1 MASRWADR
9 PNETRVSTDPNESSS
24 SPEENRSHASESVN
38 YEVIGPRQYS
48 YGQLA
53 KATHYFSNNYLLGE
67 GGFGQVYKAF
77 LDGKIRAVKK
87 LQILPSSKEN
97 LCNEIKVAG
106 KVSHK
111 NLVKL
116 GGYCIDG
123 ADRLLVFKYFPNK
136 SLRSKLHET
145 EIMDWQKRMNIA
157 KGIARGLE
165 YLHEHCKTRII
176 HLDIK
181 PENILLDDKFEP
193 KVR

>member
-48 YGQLA
+48 YDQLA

-87 LQILPSSKEN
+87 LKILPSSKEN
-97 LCNEIKVAG
+97 LGNEIKVAG

-116 GGYCIDG
+116 GGYGIDG
-123 ADRLLVFKYFPNK
+123 ADRLLVFKYFPSK
-136 SLRSKLHET
+136 SLRSKLHGESFLLPW
-145 EIMDWQKRMNIA
+145 IYSFVFFFFFFFVKR
-157 KGIARGLE
+157 
-165 YLHEHCKTRII
+165 
-176 HLDIK
+176 
-181 PENILLDDKFEP
+181 
-193 KVR
+193 